1 MFFASPLHVLWY
13 VYFWSPIHYAYEI
26 FLTSD
31 AKSGTNWNQINQIN
45 RLTYFCLTIHE
56 ESLYRTPNYLM
67 ENQKQ
72 SKSIQYCSK
81 LLYTFHGKKVFD
93 DGDLH
98 ICTLLQQQ
106 HYCFTT
112 RIHLK
117 KKLMF
122 DSLRRFI
129 DSWSNFVSFFSWIK
143 SVILEKIYFEA
154 HFKYGI
160 KFKRHVSLYNKK
172 EILNNLEC
180 LISTRK

>member
-1 MFFASPLHVLWY
+1 MSI
-13 VYFWSPIHYAYEI
+13 FWSPIHYTYKI

-31 AKSGTNWNQINQIN
+31 AKSETNWNQIN
-45 RLTYFCLTIHE
+45 RLTYFCLTLHE
-56 ESLYRTPNYLM
+56 ASLYLNAELFNGKSETIKTYPMLFKLIVIISR
-67 ENQKQ
+67 QK
-72 SKSIQYCSK
+72 
-81 LLYTFHGKKVFD
+81 GFD

-98 ICTLLQQQ
+98 ICTLVQQQ

-117 KKLMF
+117 NKLMF
-122 DSLRRFI
+122 DSLGRFI
-129 DSWSNFVSFFSWIK
+129 DSCSNFVSFFSWIK